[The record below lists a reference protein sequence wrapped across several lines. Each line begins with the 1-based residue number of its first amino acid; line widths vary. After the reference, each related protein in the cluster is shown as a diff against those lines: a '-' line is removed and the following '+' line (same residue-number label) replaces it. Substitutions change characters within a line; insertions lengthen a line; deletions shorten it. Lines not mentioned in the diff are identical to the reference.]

1 MTNDKNEMMERFRL
15 YGEIFMLCVDIAG
28 EDNIEDFELSFD
40 DLDDPNGV
48 MRPEVVTDDGD
59 MSPFDGI
66 HFEDMMLWIDYDG
79 NTSIPFVEVVS
90 NSLTSIFNFVYFYKI
105 EDHHEE
111 SLF

>member
-1 MTNDKNEMMERFRL
+1 MERCRL
-15 YGEIFMLCVDIAG
+15 YGEIFLRCVDIAG

-59 MSPFDGI
+59 MSTFDGI
-66 HFEDMMLWIDYDG
+66 QFVDMMLWINYDG
-79 NTSIPFVEVVS
+79 NTSAPFIDVVS

-105 EDHHEE
+105 EDHHED
-111 SLF
+111 